1 MGWFLNDF
9 INFVILYFYELD
21 KMGYNFGLDFLQ
33 IIEKVKEMDG
43 ILGYILDSMQKYL
56 LIDKV
61 NLIVLSDYGMIIID
75 LQYCLIDILQIV
87 DMKEDVLFIMDG
99 GLIMYINLKRSFYNV
114 IQKMWNVFVL
124 YLIVYLKEEI
134 FVEWYYGKN
143 CRVMLI
149 FVMVDEGWVIVMVS
163 SVCQIL

>member
-1 MGWFLNDF
+1 
-9 INFVILYFYELD
+9 
-21 KMGYNFGLDFLQ
+21 
-33 IIEKVKEMDG
+33 
-43 ILGYILDSMQKYL
+43 
-56 LIDKV
+56 
-61 NLIVLSDYGMIIID
+61 MIIID

-99 GLIMYINLKRSFYNV
+99 GLIMYINFKRSFENV